1 MDQNAVIVSLVGS
14 VTVIVGIVA
23 LLVKSFLLDKPKAN
37 GNGTK
42 QSRDCWEQHK
52 EILAKLDQVQK
63 TLDNRQEVFNRMQ
76 DKLDDMNLTLH
87 SK

>member
-1 MDQNAVIVSLVGS
+1 VDQNAVIVSLVGS

-23 LLVKSFLLDKPKAN
+23 LLVKSFIADKPKTN

-42 QSRDCWEQHK
+42 QSRDCWEQHQTVLSK
-52 EILAKLDQVQK
+52 IDQVQK
-63 TLDNRQEVFNRMQ
+63 TLDDRQELFAKVER
-76 DKLDDMNLTLH
+76 KLDEINLSVH